1 MSWMGALR
9 LYQLNTLFLPF
20 YFWKFYQKNPWILV
34 GAEIRVL
41 KLVQAVQWVALC
53 FMLKKYFC
61 YESKHSFF
69 KKKKLKPYGNVT
81 LKK

>member
-1 MSWMGALR
+1 MSWMGCFETISTIHFFS
-9 LYQLNTLFLPF
+9 YHFISGNFNV
-20 YFWKFYQKNPWILV
+20 KNPWVLV

-41 KLVQAVQWVALC
+41 NLVQAVQWVALC

-69 KKKKLKPYGNVT
+69 KKRN
-81 LKK
+81 

>member
-1 MSWMGALR
+1 M
-9 LYQLNTLFLPF
+9 
-20 YFWKFYQKNPWILV
+20 KNPWILV

-69 KKKKLKPYGNVT
+69 KKEEIKAIWKSYIKK
-81 LKK
+81 